1 MCCCRAAYAVCVYPV
16 IGGMETIQA
25 AAAQQICLKLARIP
39 LIHILPHHGAICL
52 QVTEMKKVVQQKQV
66 VVAQAKHD
74 CEELLVEIVQD
85 KRVADEQEK
94 QVRSEGTEAMA
105 IRHAMCLA
113 PCKLTCTLVQLAL
126 GLLASDWLVCAWQQC
141 VFTFSRHTA
150 PVLLVTGVVLQR
162 S

>member
-1 MCCCRAAYAVCVYPV
+1 
-16 IGGMETIQA
+16 METIQA
-25 AAAQQICLKLARIP
+25 AAGQQICLKLARIP

-85 KRVADEQEK
+85 KRIADEQEK
-94 QVRSEGTEAMA
+94 QVRLEGTEA

-113 PCKLTCTLVQLAL
+113 PCKLTSTLVQLAL
-126 GLLASDWLVCAWQQC
+126 GLLASDWLVCAC
-141 VFTFSRHTA
+141 SHSA
-150 PVLLVTGVVLQR
+150 GIPLLCC
-162 S
+162 